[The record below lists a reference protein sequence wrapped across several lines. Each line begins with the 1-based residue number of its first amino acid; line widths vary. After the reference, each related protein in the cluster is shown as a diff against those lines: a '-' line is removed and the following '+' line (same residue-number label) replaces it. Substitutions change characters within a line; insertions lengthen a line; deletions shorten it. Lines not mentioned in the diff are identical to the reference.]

1 MRRPIA
7 FLALPAFATALVLAT
22 PALADVRAGV
32 EAWTR
37 GDYARAVKEWQ
48 GPAAKGDADAQFDL
62 AQAYKLGR
70 GVAPDLAKAEQYY
83 RAAAEQGHARAADN
97 YGLLLFQSGR
107 QAEAMPWLEQSAE
120 RGEPRAQYL
129 VGVAAFNGD
138 FAKRDWVRAYALLTR
153 AAASDLPQ
161 ALSGLATMNQTIP
174 LDQRQQGVA
183 LAGELQQREERAR
196 AIQLGGADLA
206 ARSGLAVNEPA
217 QAAPASAAPS
227 PAPPAPPTP
236 PVPAPEPPRPVRVVG
251 EHAVVPPYQSD
262 PTRPVAVGADYAG
275 AVVVPPRAVRGAATG
290 PGSAPPTAANAAAAG
305 STAARPAAPRSLPVT
320 GPWRVQ
326 LGAFASKANADALWA
341 RARTRPEIVGRARI
355 DLSAQGVTRLQAGG
369 YASEAEA
376 ARACSGLKAADLAC
390 LVTKP

>member
-1 MRRPIA
+1 MRRQVLL
-7 FLALPAFATALVLAT
+7 LAVPAAVFAAPVH
-22 PALADVRAGV
+22 ADVRAGV

-70 GVAPDLAKAEQYY
+70 GVAPDLAKAEQFY

-107 QAEAMPWLEQSAE
+107 QKEAMAWLEQSAE

-138 FAKRDWVRAYALLTR
+138 FAQRDWIRAYALLTR

-174 LDQRQQGVA
+174 LDQRQQGIA
-183 LAGELQQREERAR
+183 LAGELQRREERAR
-196 AIQLGGADLA
+196 AIQLGGVDLGA
-206 ARSGLAVNEPA
+206 ANALAVAEPA
-217 QAAPASAAPS
+217 PS
-227 PAPPAPPTP
+227 IPQAPPAPT
-236 PVPAPEPPRPVRVVG
+236 PAPQPPLVRT
-251 EHAVVPPYQSD
+251 ARAPAIPAYRSD
-262 PTRPVAVGADYAG
+262 ATRPVAVGADFAG
-275 AVVVPPRAVRGAATG
+275 SVILPPRAAT
-290 PGSAPPTAANAAAAG
+290 S
-305 STAARPAAPRSLPVT
+305 SQAAPVSTRQAEPKPRLGT

-326 LGAFASKANADALWA
+326 LGAFSSKANVDALWTKV
-341 RARTRPEIVGRARI
+341 RARPEISGHTRI
-355 DLSAQGVTRLQAGG
+355 DLSAVGVTRLQAGG
-369 YASEAEA
+369 YPSEAEA
-376 ARACSGLKAADLAC
+376 TRACVALKAAGFAC